1 MSFRLVAVSRCG
13 HFEWFPVMNVTPT
26 EEDFVRL
33 AAQGNLVPVYADF
46 VADFATPVAVYAR
59 LRRTGPAFLFESVA
73 GGEHIGR
80 YSFAGC
86 QPLET
91 IAAYERDTIY
101 TERGGRRRV
110 VRTPADPLRLVEE
123 RMADYR
129 PVKLA
134 GGPPFTG
141 GAVGFVGYEYVH
153 RIEPTVPRAKRDDMG
168 MPLLYY
174 MITDRVVVFDHVKQ
188 VARLVVNALIPT
200 GGDVR
205 AAYAQAVE
213 ALRELEREVRDDTG
227 AEVAPLGVGPEPEV
241 AVPHGN
247 FTQPGFE
254 DMVKRSQEYIRAG
267 DTIQVVGSQRF
278 DRRYNRPALD
288 LYRALRLVNPSPY
301 MFILDTDEYVIV
313 GASPEVHVRLTGGR
327 VETRPIAGTR
337 PRGATTEEDARLEA
351 ELLADAKERAEH
363 LMLVDL
369 ARNDIGRV
377 CEAGSVE
384 VKEYAQI
391 ERYSHV
397 MHIVSQVEGRLAPD
411 RTAYDLMRATF
422 PAGTVSGAP
431 KVRAMQ
437 IISELEGTTRGIYAG
452 ALGYFSFDGN
462 LDCCILIR
470 TALLKDGGIY
480 IQSGAGLVAD
490 SVPASEYQE
499 TLNKARAMFKAV
511 ARSEQFA
518 QG

>member
-1 MSFRLVAVSRCG
+1 
-13 HFEWFPVMNVTPT
+13 MNVMPT
-26 EEDFVRL
+26 EAEFVRL
-33 AAQGNLVPVYADF
+33 AAQGNLVPVYTDL

-86 QPLET
+86 RPLET
-91 IAAYERDTIY
+91 MAAYEKETILIDRAGHKR
-101 TERGGRRRV
+101 TV
-110 VRTPADPLRLVEE
+110 PTPADPLKLVEE
-123 RMADYR
+123 HMAHYK
-129 PVKLA
+129 PVKVA

-141 GAVGFVGYEYVH
+141 GAIGFLGYEYVH
-153 RIEPTVPRAKRDDMG
+153 RIEPTVPKPAKDEIG
-168 MPLLYY
+168 TPLMYY

-188 VARLVVNALIPT
+188 VVRLVVNAQIPQGT
-200 GGDVR
+200 DAR
-205 AAYAQAVE
+205 AAYAMAGA
-213 ALRELEREVRDDTG
+213 ALREMSREIRDDAG
-227 AEVAPLGVGPEPEV
+227 AEMAPLALGPEPEV
-241 AVPHGN
+241 GTPQGN
-247 FTQPGFE
+247 FTKADFE
-254 DMVKRSQEYIRAG
+254 RMVERSKEYIRAG
-267 DTIQVVGSQRF
+267 DCIQIVGSQRF
-278 DRRYNRPALD
+278 DREYKRPALD

-301 MFILDTDEYVIV
+301 MFILDTGDYAVV
-313 GASPEVHVRLTGGR
+313 GASPEVHVRLTDGR

-337 PRGATTEEDARLEA
+337 PRGATEAEDGRLEK
-351 ELLADAKERAEH
+351 ELLADEKERAEH

-377 CEAGSVE
+377 CAVGSVE
-384 VKEYAQI
+384 VKEYAII

-397 MHIVSQVEGRLAPD
+397 MHIVSQVEGRLAGGK
-411 RTAYDLMRATF
+411 TAYDLMRATF

-437 IISELEGTTRGIYAG
+437 IIAELEQTARGIYAG

-470 TALLKDGGIY
+470 TALLKDGKLRV
-480 IQSGAGLVAD
+480 QSGAGLVAD
-490 SVPASEYQE
+490 SVPASEYVE
-499 TLNKARAMFKAV
+499 TLNKARGMLKAV

-518 QG
+518 QA